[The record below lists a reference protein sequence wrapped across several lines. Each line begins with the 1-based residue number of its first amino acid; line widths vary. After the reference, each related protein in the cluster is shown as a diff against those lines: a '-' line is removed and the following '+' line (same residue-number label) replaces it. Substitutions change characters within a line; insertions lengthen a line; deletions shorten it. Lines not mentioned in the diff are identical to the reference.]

1 MFILIENDRQLNKLD
16 NKKIR
21 KMMIYLQSEFFL
33 IYKKKKKERKQNGRK
48 QARPQSS
55 SAIEREE
62 RERKI
67 LLEFNYIVL
76 DVYDRLNDEKKRI
89 RENRE

>member
-1 MFILIENDRQLNKLD
+1 MIVNQINWIR
-16 NKKIR
+16 KIR
-21 KMMIYLQSEFFL
+21 KNDDLFAIRIFSDIQ
-33 IYKKKKKERKQNGRK
+33 KKKKERKQNGRK

-76 DVYDRLNDEKKRI
+76 DVYDRLNDEKKNKRKT
-89 RENRE
+89 ENKKSKE